1 MTTADF
7 CNKNFNKNRDAS
19 DFALSW
25 LNCFF
30 ANQDVSKTMVAQS
43 LIFSDFGSNEFYLK
57 HKAMLYPIC
66 AHALQSYAEG
76 YSLIAAKNTNNA
88 GIMALMQ
95 GIEPVIAAG
104 RLTGLDTVSMRETLV
119 EHLQTMGV

>member
-1 MTTADF
+1 MTTAEF
-7 CNKNFNKNRDAS
+7 CAKNFYKNRDAS
-19 DFALSW
+19 DFALLW

-30 ANQDVSKTMVAQS
+30 ANQDISKTMVAQA
-43 LIFSDFGSNEFYLK
+43 LIFSDFGGSEFYSK

-66 AHALQSYAEG
+66 AHSLQSYAEG

-95 GIEPVIAAG
+95 GIEPVVAAG
-104 RLTGLDTVSMRETLV
+104 RLIGLDAVALRETLV